1 MDKRKYNG
9 GKRAGAGRKSKDQAQ
24 SLIEALDRIVDGDKA
39 IEVLKEL
46 IREGDIRALQ
56 LYLNYRYG
64 KPKESV
70 DVTQFV
76 EQPLFEDVPEDYS
89 SSEDTEA
96 RQED

>member
-1 MDKRKYNG
+1 MSKHG
-9 GKRAGAGRKSKDQAQ
+9 GKRIGAGRKPKDQEQ
-24 SLIEALDRIVDGDKA
+24 SLIEALDRIVDGEKA

-46 IREGDIRALQ
+46 ISEGDIRALQ

-89 SSEDTEA
+89 STEDTEA

>member
-9 GKRAGAGRKSKDQAQ
+9 GKRAGAGRKPKDQEQ
-24 SLIEALDRIVDGDKA
+24 SLKEALDRIVDGDKA

-46 IREGDIRALQ
+46 ISEGDIRALQ

-89 SSEDTEA
+89 GTEDTEA
-96 RQED
+96 KQED

>member
-1 MDKRKYNG
+1 MSKHG
-9 GKRAGAGRKSKDQAQ
+9 GKRIGAGRKPKDQEQ

-39 IEVLKEL
+39 IEVLKQL
-46 IREGDIRALQ
+46 IGEGDIRALQ

-76 EQPLFEDVPEDYS
+76 EQPLFLDVPEDYS
-89 SSEDTEA
+89 STEDTEA
-96 RQED
+96 QQED

>member
-1 MDKRKYNG
+1 MSKHG
-9 GKRAGAGRKSKDQAQ
+9 GKRIGAGRKPKDQEQ

-39 IEVLKEL
+39 IEVLKQL
-46 IREGDIRALQ
+46 IGEGDIRALQ

-76 EQPLFEDVPEDYS
+76 EQPLFLDEAEDYS
-89 SSEDTEA
+89 STEDTEA
-96 RQED
+96 QQED

>member
-9 GKRAGAGRKSKDQAQ
+9 GKRAGAGRKSKDQEQ

-46 IREGDIRALQ
+46 ISEGDIRALQ

-89 SSEDTEA
+89 STEDTEA

>member
-1 MDKRKYNG
+1 MSKHG
-9 GKRAGAGRKSKDQAQ
+9 GKRIGAGRKPKDQEQ

-39 IEVLKEL
+39 IEVLKQL
-46 IREGDIRALQ
+46 IGEGDIRALQ

-96 RQED
+96 KQED